1 MKYKFELND
10 EDDLIVITASIKLRN
25 KQLYYPLSL
34 VLDTGASHTV
44 VDLNML
50 LIAGYNKSL
59 RLDKNVKVQTAN
71 KIIDADKFKLEEIKV
86 LDRVITQFEVTTY
99 DFLAQDDVL
108 SYDGVLGLDF
118 FRDTKLTINF
128 KKKELTIIPLVEKN
142 TK

>member
-10 EDDLIVITASIKLRN
+10 EDDLIIITAYIKLRN
-25 KQLYYPLSL
+25 KRLSYPLAL

-44 VDLNML
+44 IDLNML

-59 RLDKNVKVQTAN
+59 RLDKNIKLQTAT

-86 LDRVITQFEVTTY
+86 LERTLTDFEVTTY

-128 KKKELTIIPLVEKN
+128 KKKELTIMPLVEKN